1 MVKLENDLWDPHVI
15 HYFRSVRGNC
25 LTLQTVESRRVAVGM
40 GGGRPGPVCL
50 RALWNG
56 HSTSKF
62 RSRPRQ
68 VPLAFVPRPT
78 AELASTTW
86 RSSSGGARGS
96 LGAEAEVADPRR
108 DGARARRR
116 GSARWRAGRGRGE
129 RGRRIEEAAALA
141 TTETRAALSA
151 TKPWRRPSSARRPM
165 MESDTLATALFVS
178 SGHGRGRTAHKTA
191 FPSRSRT
198 DAPVREQAACLLL
211 DREDPEAARPTESRG
226 VRPSPVLALAAARPR
241 PRGAAGEQRGR
252 IRACTRA
259 EGFFFPSCYF
269 TKWILGLVGDEIL
282 CFCKKI

>member
-1 MVKLENDLWDPHVI
+1 
-15 HYFRSVRGNC
+15 
-25 LTLQTVESRRVAVGM
+25 M

-141 TTETRAALSA
+141 TTETGAALSA
-151 TKPWRRPSSARRPM
+151 TKPWRRPSSARRPT

-178 SGHGRGRTAHKTA
+178 SGRSRGRTAHKTA

-252 IRACTRA
+252 IRACTRV
-259 EGFFFPSCYF
+259 EGVFSQVAILPSGYWDLLEM
-269 TKWILGLVGDEIL
+269 K
-282 CFCKKI
+282 FCVFAKKNIEY